1 MVAVVALLFQVYDI
15 EPVPPVALVVIDPL
29 VCPKQPIFETLMLA
43 EIADGWLK
51 NTDATDV
58 QLLASVTVTLYVPDV
73 SPDKED
79 DVALVFQIYE

>member
-1 MVAVVALLFQVYDI
+1 MVAVVALLFQTNDI
-15 EPVPPVALVVIDPL
+15 EPVPPVALAVNDPL
-29 VCPKQPIFETLMLA
+29 VCPKQPMFEALMLA

-73 SPDKED
+73 SPERED
-79 DVALVFQIYE
+79 DVALVFQL